1 MGIRKSKITPSINV
15 DEMLK
20 KAEISHE
27 IETEKQDVDKRS
39 KEICEIKETLLKIQ
53 QDLQDAIKI
62 EGNTMLVNEI
72 ANNQH
77 TIIENQKVIYNCMK
91 SLTNNQDILEDRLN
105 KFGLSDTTLTEIQS
119 KFDEMV
125 IHSATRFTN
134 AIQDK
139 CNRYIKCIEFSDQA
153 FIIPPVTAWCLFAII
168 FSLSSFFGLIIVANT
183 LVWNSR
189 MIWHI
194 TFIISGF
201 AIVTVSAIVLVYKY
215 LMKDD

>member
-27 IETEKQDVDKRS
+27 IETEKQDVDKRP

-77 TIIENQKVIYNCMK
+77 TIIENQKVIYNV
-91 SLTNNQDILEDRLN
+91 S
-105 KFGLSDTTLTEIQS
+105 IQ
-119 KFDEMV
+119 
-125 IHSATRFTN
+125 
-134 AIQDK
+134 
-139 CNRYIKCIEFSDQA
+139 
-153 FIIPPVTAWCLFAII
+153 
-168 FSLSSFFGLIIVANT
+168 
-183 LVWNSR
+183 
-189 MIWHI
+189 
-194 TFIISGF
+194 
-201 AIVTVSAIVLVYKY
+201 
-215 LMKDD
+215 